1 MKQINDEI
9 YKSWKILILE
19 LDSKN
24 NGDLK
29 NAWDI
34 RSDMKKIPSVIVYRW
49 IKNDRVDYDINPLGN
64 TEIIN
69 TEEIWLK
76 IEELVINH
84 LIKQKEYEKRF
95 SISWYFKIS
104 TELSEE
110 IAEKIYDLLI
120 NYIK

>member
-1 MKQINDEI
+1 MKQIDEEI
-9 YKSWKILILE
+9 YKSWKYLILE
-19 LDSKN
+19 LNCKN

-29 NAWDI
+29 NRWDE
-34 RSDMKKIPSVIVYRW
+34 RNDMRKIPSVIVYRW

-69 TEEIWLK
+69 TEEIWYK

-84 LIKQKEYEKRF
+84 LLEQKEYEKRF
-95 SISWYFKIS
+95 EPAWYFKIP

-120 NYIK
+120 KYIK